1 MSTHAAGTGLP
12 LKLAAWA
19 IALGLVALPVVG
31 VMNGWFA
38 SDRWPFRQ
46 LKVDAEFQRINAEQ
60 VRAAVA
66 PHVAAGFFA
75 VNLDDVRESLEAL
88 PWVEAVQVRKRWPD
102 LLEIALVERRAVAMW
117 GDSRL
122 VSGTGVLFEV
132 PGESAPEGMPRLVGP
147 DTRVTDVLKF
157 WRDTEQSLDGTGLSV
172 AAVTLSG
179 RGSWSL
185 DLSSGAQLVIGREEP
200 ETRLARFIQM
210 LPRLEAPLNAYWAR
224 ADLRYANG
232 FALEWR
238 ENAIP
243 QMEDML
249 GEPMP
254 DAIDAPADAT
264 PNAAPDPTP
273 DGAPATPAATPPP
286 EQSPLDQM
294 LEDMPQPDASTQP
307 NQAAAAH
314 A

>member
-1 MSTHAAGTGLP
+1 MSAYATSTSLP
-12 LKLAAWA
+12 LKLTAWA

-66 PHVAAGFFA
+66 PHIGVGFFA

-88 PWVEAVQVRKRWPD
+88 PWIETVQVRKRWPD
-102 LLEIALVERRAVAMW
+102 LLEIALVERRPVAVW
-117 GDSRL
+117 GDARL
-122 VSGTGVLFEV
+122 VSESGALFEV
-132 PGESAPEGMPRLVGP
+132 PGEAAPEGMPRLVGP
-147 DTRVTDVLKF
+147 DARVADVLEF
-157 WRDTEQSLDGTGLSV
+157 WRNTDKWLDGSGLSV
-172 AAVTLSG
+172 AGVTLSG

-185 DLSSGAQLVIGREEP
+185 DLSSGAQLVIGREAP
-200 ETRLARFIQM
+200 EARLARFIEM
-210 LPRLEAPLNAYWAR
+210 LPRLEAPVNAYWAK

-243 QMEDML
+243 MIDGGSPEP
-249 GEPMP
+249 GEPAPAGVTP
-254 DAIDAPADAT
+254 DA
-264 PNAAPDPTP
+264 
-273 DGAPATPAATPPP
+273 APATQPP

-294 LEDMPQPDASTQP
+294 LEQLPETDDSTPP
-307 NQAAAAH
+307 NDNAAAQA
-314 A
+314 